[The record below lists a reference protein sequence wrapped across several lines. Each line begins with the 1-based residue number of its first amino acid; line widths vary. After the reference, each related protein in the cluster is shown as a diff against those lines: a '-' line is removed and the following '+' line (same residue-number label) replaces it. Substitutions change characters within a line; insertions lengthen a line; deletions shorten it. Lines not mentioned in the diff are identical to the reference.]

1 MTIQAKQSIKS
12 RFIQYVL
19 PSVAAMWVY
28 TIYTMADG
36 IFVARG
42 VGEQALAA
50 VNLCMPM
57 INGAFSMGILF
68 AVGAST
74 KASIHKGRGDTQESN
89 RVFTLGAM
97 TVASIGLLATLFVLL
112 LLPQLARLLGADA
125 HTLPYVKGYLGII
138 GLFLPFYMTSYYL
151 EVLVKADGFPK
162 LAIKTSIAGA
172 MTNIVLDAI
181 FVLVFHWGIEGAAVA
196 TGLSQAMTFSIYL
209 RHFLARRPSRKAAAS
224 AAKSSGEADGNA
236 AVPAAVNT
244 GFTFVH
250 VRWQPQAVFRFAKLG
265 LADCVT
271 ELSIGLCIFVFNRT
285 LLAVSGSDGVV
296 IYTVISYF
304 AQLVL
309 MTMMGINQGSQPLIS
324 YYYGRGKSD
333 FCSYIFRLAL
343 CCAGVCAIV
352 AFVIGFLCPAPI
364 VNIYID
370 HETSPDLFA
379 RGIRAFRLYAPA
391 FLPLGIVIPM
401 MGYFTSLE
409 LPKQAMSISLG
420 RGMLFAICALLLL
433 AFLFGE
439 SGIWVSAVVSETCTL
454 TLALLLYRRSI
465 QNICGNA
472 RS

>member
-1 MTIQAKQSIKS
+1 MTLQAKQSIKS
-12 RFIQYVL
+12 RFLQYVL

-74 KASIHKGRGDTQESN
+74 RASIFKGRGDTQESN

-97 TVASIGLLATLFVLL
+97 TVASIGLLATLTVLL

-125 HTLPYVKGYLGII
+125 DTLPYVKGYLGII

-172 MTNIVLDAI
+172 LTNIVLDAI

-209 RHFLARRPSRKAAAS
+209 RHFLARTPLRKAAVS
-224 AAKSSGEADGNA
+224 AANGAAANA
-236 AVPAAVNT
+236 PLPTPAAANP
-244 GFTFVH
+244 GFTFVR
-250 VRWQPQAVFRFAKLG
+250 VRWQPQAVVRFAKLG

-285 LLAVSGSDGVV
+285 LLAVSGSEGVV

-304 AQLVL
+304 GQLVL

-352 AFVIGFLCPAPI
+352 AFVIGFFCPAPI

-370 HETSPDLFA
+370 HGTNPELYA

-439 SGIWVSAVVSETCTL
+439 PGIWISAVVSETCTL
-454 TLALLLYRRSI
+454 ILALLLYRHDRKSGRFA
-465 QNICGNA
+465 QE
-472 RS
+472 

>member
-1 MTIQAKQSIKS
+1 MTLQAKQSIKS

-74 KASIHKGRGDTQESN
+74 RASICKGRGDTQESN
-89 RVFTLGAM
+89 RVFTIGAV
-97 TVASIGLLATLFVLL
+97 TVAAIGLLTALTATL

-125 HTLPYVKGYLGII
+125 ETLPYVKGYLGII
-138 GLFLPFYMTSYYL
+138 VLFLPFYMTSYYL
-151 EVLVKADGFPK
+151 EVLAKADGFPK

-172 MTNIVLDAI
+172 LTNIVLDAI
-181 FVLVFHWGIEGAAVA
+181 FVLLFHWGIEGAAVA

-209 RHFLARRPSRKAAAS
+209 RHFLARTPLRKAAVS
-224 AAKSSGEADGNA
+224 AANGTAAD
-236 AVPAAVNT
+236 VPLSTPAAANP
-244 GFTFVH
+244 GFTFVR
-250 VRWQPQAVFRFAKLG
+250 VRWKPQAVVRFAKLG

-285 LLAVSGSDGVV
+285 LLAVSGSEGVV

-304 AQLVL
+304 GQLVL

-352 AFVIGFLCPAPI
+352 AFVIGFFCPAPI

-370 HETSPDLFA
+370 HGTNPELYA

-439 SGIWVSAVVSETCTL
+439 PGIWISAVVSETCTL
-454 TLALLLYRRSI
+454 ILALLLYRHDRKSSRFA
-465 QNICGNA
+465 QE
-472 RS
+472 

>member
-1 MTIQAKQSIKS
+1 MTLQAKQSIKS

-74 KASIHKGRGDTQESN
+74 RASICKGRGDTQESN
-89 RVFTLGAM
+89 RVFTIGAV
-97 TVASIGLLATLFVLL
+97 TVAAIGLLTALTATL

-125 HTLPYVKGYLGII
+125 ETLPYVKGYLGII
-138 GLFLPFYMTSYYL
+138 VLFLPFYMTSYYL

-172 MTNIVLDAI
+172 LTNIVLDAI
-181 FVLVFHWGIEGAAVA
+181 FVLVFHGGIEGAAVA

-209 RHFLARRPSRKAAAS
+209 RHFLARTPLRKAAVS
-224 AAKSSGEADGNA
+224 AANGTAADA
-236 AVPAAVNT
+236 TLSTPAAANP
-244 GFTFVH
+244 GFTFVR
-250 VRWQPQAVFRFAKLG
+250 VRWQPQAVVRFAKLG

-285 LLAVSGSDGVV
+285 LLAVSGSEGVV

-304 AQLVL
+304 GQLVL

-324 YYYGRGKSD
+324 YYYGKGQSE

-352 AFVIGFLCPAPI
+352 AFVIGFFCPAPI

-370 HETSPDLFA
+370 HGTNPELYA

-439 SGIWVSAVVSETCTL
+439 PGIWISAVVSETCTL
-454 TLALLLYRRSI
+454 ILALLLYRHDRKSGRFA
-465 QNICGNA
+465 QE
-472 RS
+472 

>member
-1 MTIQAKQSIKS
+1 MTLQAKQSIKS

-74 KASIHKGRGDTQESN
+74 RASICKGRGDTQESN
-89 RVFTLGAM
+89 RVFTIGAV
-97 TVASIGLLATLFVLL
+97 TVAAIGLLTALTATL

-125 HTLPYVKGYLGII
+125 ETLPYVKGYLGII
-138 GLFLPFYMTSYYL
+138 VLFLPFYMTSYYL
-151 EVLVKADGFPK
+151 EVLAKADGFPK

-172 MTNIVLDAI
+172 LTNIVLDAI

-209 RHFLARRPSRKAAAS
+209 RHFLARTPLRKAAVSTANGT
-224 AAKSSGEADGNA
+224 AANA
-236 AVPAAVNT
+236 TLSTPAAANP
-244 GFTFVH
+244 GFTFVR
-250 VRWQPQAVFRFAKLG
+250 VRWQPQAVLRFAKLG

-285 LLAVSGSDGVV
+285 LLAVSGSEGVV

-304 AQLVL
+304 GQLVL

-324 YYYGRGKSD
+324 YYYGKGKSD

-343 CCAGVCAIV
+343 CCAGICAIV
-352 AFVIGFLCPAPI
+352 AFVIGFFCPAPI

-370 HETSPDLFA
+370 HGTNPELYA

-439 SGIWVSAVVSETCTL
+439 PGIWISAVVSETCTL
-454 TLALLLYRRSI
+454 ILALLLYRHDRKSGRFA
-465 QNICGNA
+465 QE
-472 RS
+472 

>member
-1 MTIQAKQSIKS
+1 MTLQAKQSIKS

-74 KASIHKGRGDTQESN
+74 RASICKGRGDTQESN
-89 RVFTLGAM
+89 RVFTIGAV
-97 TVASIGLLATLFVLL
+97 TVAAIGLLTALTATL

-125 HTLPYVKGYLGII
+125 ETLPYVKGYLGII
-138 GLFLPFYMTSYYL
+138 VLFLPFYMTSYYL

-172 MTNIVLDAI
+172 LTNIVLDAI

-209 RHFLARRPSRKAAAS
+209 RHFLARTPLRKAAVS
-224 AAKSSGEADGNA
+224 AANGTAANA
-236 AVPAAVNT
+236 TLSTPAAANP
-244 GFTFVH
+244 GFTFVR
-250 VRWQPQAVFRFAKLG
+250 VRWQPQAVVRFAKLG

-285 LLAVSGSDGVV
+285 LLAVSGSEGVV

-304 AQLVL
+304 GQLVL

-343 CCAGVCAIV
+343 CCAGLCAIV
-352 AFVIGFLCPAPI
+352 AFVIGFFCPAPI

-370 HETSPDLFA
+370 HGTNPELYA

-439 SGIWVSAVVSETCTL
+439 PGIWISAVVSETCTL
-454 TLALLLYRRSI
+454 ILALLLYRHDRKSGRFA
-465 QNICGNA
+465 QE
-472 RS
+472 

>member
-1 MTIQAKQSIKS
+1 MILQEKQSIKS
-12 RFIQYVL
+12 RFLQYVL

-74 KASIHKGRGDTQESN
+74 RASICKGRGDTQESN
-89 RVFTLGAM
+89 RVFTIGAV
-97 TVASIGLLATLFVLL
+97 TVAAIGLLTALTATL

-125 HTLPYVKGYLGII
+125 ETLPYVKGYLGII
-138 GLFLPFYMTSYYL
+138 VLFLPFYMTSYYL

-172 MTNIVLDAI
+172 LTNIVLDAI

-209 RHFLARRPSRKAAAS
+209 RHFLARTPLRKAAVS
-224 AAKSSGEADGNA
+224 AANGIA
-236 AVPAAVNT
+236 
-244 GFTFVH
+244 
-250 VRWQPQAVFRFAKLG
+250 
-265 LADCVT
+265 T

-285 LLAVSGSDGVV
+285 LLAVSGNEGVV

-304 AQLVL
+304 GQLVL

-324 YYYGRGKSD
+324 YYYGKGQSE

-352 AFVIGFLCPAPI
+352 AFVIGFFCPAPI

-370 HETSPDLFA
+370 HGTNPELYA

-439 SGIWVSAVVSETCTL
+439 PGIWISAVVSETCTL
-454 TLALLLYRRSI
+454 ILALLLYRHDRKSGRFA
-465 QNICGNA
+465 QE
-472 RS
+472 

>member
-1 MTIQAKQSIKS
+1 MTLQTKQSIKS
-12 RFIQYVL
+12 RFLQYVL

-74 KASIHKGRGDTQESN
+74 RASIFKGRGDTQESN

-97 TVASIGLLATLFVLL
+97 TVASIGLLATLTVLL

-125 HTLPYVKGYLGII
+125 DTLPYVKGYLGII

-172 MTNIVLDAI
+172 LTNIVLDAI

-209 RHFLARRPSRKAAAS
+209 RHFLARTPLRKAAVS
-224 AAKSSGEADGNA
+224 AANGAAANA
-236 AVPAAVNT
+236 PLPTPAAANP
-244 GFTFVH
+244 GFTFVR
-250 VRWQPQAVFRFAKLG
+250 VRWQPQAVVRFAKLG

-285 LLAVSGSDGVV
+285 LLAVSGSEGVV

-304 AQLVL
+304 GQLVL

-333 FCSYIFRLAL
+333 FCSYIFRLA
-343 CCAGVCAIV
+343 
-352 AFVIGFLCPAPI
+352 
-364 VNIYID
+364 D
-370 HETSPDLFA
+370 RKS
-379 RGIRAFRLYAPA
+379 
-391 FLPLGIVIPM
+391 
-401 MGYFTSLE
+401 
-409 LPKQAMSISLG
+409 
-420 RGMLFAICALLLL
+420 
-433 AFLFGE
+433 
-439 SGIWVSAVVSETCTL
+439 VV
-454 TLALLLYRRSI
+454 
-465 QNICGNA
+465 
-472 RS
+472 

>member
-1 MTIQAKQSIKS
+1 MTLQAKQSIKS
-12 RFIQYVL
+12 RFLQYVL

-74 KASIHKGRGDTQESN
+74 RASICKGRGDTQESN
-89 RVFTLGAM
+89 RVFTIGAV
-97 TVASIGLLATLFVLL
+97 TVAAIGLLTALTATL

-125 HTLPYVKGYLGII
+125 ETLPYVKGYLGII
-138 GLFLPFYMTSYYL
+138 VLFLPFYMTSYYL

-172 MTNIVLDAI
+172 LTNIVLDAI

-209 RHFLARRPSRKAAAS
+209 RHFLARTPLRKAAVS
-224 AAKSSGEADGNA
+224 AANGTAANA
-236 AVPAAVNT
+236 TLSTPAAANP
-244 GFTFVH
+244 GFTFVR
-250 VRWQPQAVFRFAKLG
+250 VRWQPQAVLRFAKLG

-285 LLAVSGSDGVV
+285 LLAVSGSEGVV

-304 AQLVL
+304 GQLVL

-324 YYYGRGKSD
+324 YYYGKGKSD
-333 FCSYIFRLAL
+333 FCSYIFRLTL

-352 AFVIGFLCPAPI
+352 AFVIGFFCPAPI

-370 HETSPDLFA
+370 HGTNPELYA

-439 SGIWVSAVVSETCTL
+439 PGIWISAVISETCTL
-454 TLALLLYRRSI
+454 ILALLLYRHDRKSGRFA
-465 QNICGNA
+465 QE
-472 RS
+472 

>member
-1 MTIQAKQSIKS
+1 MIRSDFYDITSKTKYQKQVPPIRPAFCGSDVGL
-12 RFIQYVL
+12 YHL
-19 PSVAAMWVY
+19 H
-28 TIYTMADG
+28 D
-36 IFVARG
+36 ARG

-74 KASIHKGRGDTQESN
+74 RASICKGRGDTQESN
-89 RVFTLGAM
+89 RVFTIGAV
-97 TVASIGLLATLFVLL
+97 TVAAIGLLTALTATL

-125 HTLPYVKGYLGII
+125 ETLPYVKGYLGII
-138 GLFLPFYMTSYYL
+138 VLFLPFYMTSYYL

-172 MTNIVLDAI
+172 LTNIVLDAI

-209 RHFLARRPSRKAAAS
+209 RHFLARTPLRKAAVS
-224 AAKSSGEADGNA
+224 AANGTAANA
-236 AVPAAVNT
+236 TLSTPAAANP
-244 GFTFVH
+244 GFTFVR
-250 VRWQPQAVFRFAKLG
+250 VRWQPQAVVRFAKLG

-285 LLAVSGSDGVV
+285 LLAVSGSEGVV

-304 AQLVL
+304 GQLVL

-324 YYYGRGKSD
+324 YYYGKGKSD

-352 AFVIGFLCPAPI
+352 AFVIGFFCPAPI

-370 HETSPDLFA
+370 HGTNPELYA

-391 FLPLGIVIPM
+391 FLPQGIVIPM

-439 SGIWVSAVVSETCTL
+439 PGIWISAVVSETCTL
-454 TLALLLYRRSI
+454 ILALLLYRHDRKSGRFA
-465 QNICGNA
+465 QE
-472 RS
+472 

>member
-1 MTIQAKQSIKS
+1 MTLQAKQSIKS
-12 RFIQYVL
+12 RFLQYVL

-74 KASIHKGRGDTQESN
+74 RASICKGRGDTQESN
-89 RVFTLGAM
+89 RVFTIGAV
-97 TVASIGLLATLFVLL
+97 TVAAIGLLTALTATL

-125 HTLPYVKGYLGII
+125 ETLPYVKGYLGII
-138 GLFLPFYMTSYYL
+138 VLFLPFYMTSYYL

-172 MTNIVLDAI
+172 LTNIVLDAI

-209 RHFLARRPSRKAAAS
+209 RHFLARTPLCKAAVS
-224 AAKSSGEADGNA
+224 AANGTAANA
-236 AVPAAVNT
+236 TLSTPAAANP
-244 GFTFVH
+244 GFTFIR
-250 VRWQPQAVFRFAKLG
+250 VRWQPQAVLRFAKLG

-285 LLAVSGSDGVV
+285 LLAISGSEGVV

-304 AQLVL
+304 GQLVL

-324 YYYGRGKSD
+324 YYYGKGKSE

-352 AFVIGFLCPAPI
+352 AFVIGFFCPAPI

-370 HETSPDLFA
+370 HGTNPELYA

-439 SGIWVSAVVSETCTL
+439 PGIWISAVVSETCTL
-454 TLALLLYRRSI
+454 ILALLLYRHDRKSGRFA
-465 QNICGNA
+465 QE
-472 RS
+472 

>member
-1 MTIQAKQSIKS
+1 MTLQAKQSIKS

-19 PSVAAMWVY
+19 PSVAAMLVY

-74 KASIHKGRGDTQESN
+74 RASICKGRGDTQESN
-89 RVFTLGAM
+89 RVFTIGAV
-97 TVASIGLLATLFVLL
+97 TVAAIGLLTALTATL

-125 HTLPYVKGYLGII
+125 ETLPYVKGYLGII
-138 GLFLPFYMTSYYL
+138 VLFLPFYMTSYYL
-151 EVLVKADGFPK
+151 EVLAKADGFPK

-172 MTNIVLDAI
+172 LTNIVLDAI

-209 RHFLARRPSRKAAAS
+209 RHFLARTPLRKAAVS
-224 AAKSSGEADGNA
+224 AANGAAANA
-236 AVPAAVNT
+236 PLPTPAAANP
-244 GFTFVH
+244 GFTFVR
-250 VRWQPQAVFRFAKLG
+250 VRWQPQAVVRFAKLG

-285 LLAVSGSDGVV
+285 LLAVSGSEGVV

-304 AQLVL
+304 GQLVL

-352 AFVIGFLCPAPI
+352 AFVIGFFCPAPI

-370 HETSPDLFA
+370 HGTNPELYA

-439 SGIWVSAVVSETCTL
+439 PGIWISAVVSETCTL
-454 TLALLLYRRSI
+454 ILALLLYRHDRKSGRFA
-465 QNICGNA
+465 QE
-472 RS
+472 

>member
-1 MTIQAKQSIKS
+1 MTLQAKQSIKS

-36 IFVARG
+36 LFVARG

-74 KASIHKGRGDTQESN
+74 RASICKGRGDTQESN
-89 RVFTLGAM
+89 RVFTIGAV
-97 TVASIGLLATLFVLL
+97 TVAAIGLLTALTATL

-125 HTLPYVKGYLGII
+125 ETLPYVKGYLGII
-138 GLFLPFYMTSYYL
+138 VLFLPFYMTSYYL
-151 EVLVKADGFPK
+151 EVLAKADGFPK

-172 MTNIVLDAI
+172 LTNIVLDAI
-181 FVLVFHWGIEGAAVA
+181 FVLLFHWGIESAAVA

-209 RHFLARRPSRKAAAS
+209 RHFLARTPLRKAAVS
-224 AAKSSGEADGNA
+224 AANGTAADA
-236 AVPAAVNT
+236 PLSAPAAANP
-244 GFTFVH
+244 GFTFVR
-250 VRWQPQAVFRFAKLG
+250 VRWQPQAVVRFAKLG

-285 LLAVSGSDGVV
+285 LLAVSGSEGVV

-304 AQLVL
+304 GQLVL

-324 YYYGRGKSD
+324 YYYGKGKSE

-352 AFVIGFLCPAPI
+352 AFVIGFFCPAPI

-370 HETSPDLFA
+370 HGTNPELYA

-391 FLPLGIVIPM
+391 FLPQGIVIPM

-439 SGIWVSAVVSETCTL
+439 PGIWISAVVSETCTL
-454 TLALLLYRRSI
+454 ILALLLYRHDRKSDRFA
-465 QNICGNA
+465 QE
-472 RS
+472 

>member
-1 MTIQAKQSIKS
+1 MTLQAKQSIKS
-12 RFIQYVL
+12 RFLQYVL

-74 KASIHKGRGDTQESN
+74 RASICKGRGDTQESN
-89 RVFTLGAM
+89 RVFTIGAV
-97 TVASIGLLATLFVLL
+97 TVAAIGLLTALTATL

-125 HTLPYVKGYLGII
+125 ETLPYVKGYLGII
-138 GLFLPFYMTSYYL
+138 VLFLPFYMTSYYL
-151 EVLVKADGFPK
+151 EVLAKADGFPK

-172 MTNIVLDAI
+172 LTNIVLDAI

-209 RHFLARRPSRKAAAS
+209 RHFLARTPLRKAAVS
-224 AAKSSGEADGNA
+224 AANGTAADA
-236 AVPAAVNT
+236 TLSTPAAANP
-244 GFTFVH
+244 GFTFVR
-250 VRWQPQAVFRFAKLG
+250 VRWQPQAVVRFAKLG

-285 LLAVSGSDGVV
+285 LLAVSGSEGVV

-304 AQLVL
+304 GQLVL

-352 AFVIGFLCPAPI
+352 AFVIGFFCPAPI

-370 HETSPDLFA
+370 HGTNPELYA

-420 RGMLFAICALLLL
+420 RGMLFAICALLLM

-439 SGIWVSAVVSETCTL
+439 PGIWISAVVSETCTL
-454 TLALLLYRRSI
+454 ILALLLYRHDRKSGRFA
-465 QNICGNA
+465 QE
-472 RS
+472 

>member
-1 MTIQAKQSIKS
+1 MTLQAKQSIKS
-12 RFIQYVL
+12 RFLQYVL

-74 KASIHKGRGDTQESN
+74 RASICKGRGDTQESN
-89 RVFTLGAM
+89 RVFTIGAV
-97 TVASIGLLATLFVLL
+97 TVAAIGLLTALTATL

-125 HTLPYVKGYLGII
+125 ETLPYVKGYLSII
-138 GLFLPFYMTSYYL
+138 VLFLPFYMTSYYL

-172 MTNIVLDAI
+172 LTNIVLDAI

-209 RHFLARRPSRKAAAS
+209 RHFLARTPLRKAAVS
-224 AAKSSGEADGNA
+224 AANGTAADA
-236 AVPAAVNT
+236 PLSTPAAANP
-244 GFTFVH
+244 GFTFVR
-250 VRWQPQAVFRFAKLG
+250 VRWQPQAVLRFAKLG

-285 LLAVSGSDGVV
+285 LLAVSGSEGVV

-304 AQLVL
+304 GQLVL

-352 AFVIGFLCPAPI
+352 AFVIGFFCPAPI

-370 HETSPDLFA
+370 HGTNPELYA

-391 FLPLGIVIPM
+391 FLPQGIVIPM

-439 SGIWVSAVVSETCTL
+439 PGIWISAVVSETCTL
-454 TLALLLYRRSI
+454 ILALLLYRHDRKSGRFA
-465 QNICGNA
+465 QE
-472 RS
+472 

>member
-1 MTIQAKQSIKS
+1 MTLQAKQSIKS

-74 KASIHKGRGDTQESN
+74 RASICKGRGDTQESN
-89 RVFTLGAM
+89 RVFTIGAV
-97 TVASIGLLATLFVLL
+97 TVAAIGLLTALTATL

-125 HTLPYVKGYLGII
+125 ETLPYVKGYLGII
-138 GLFLPFYMTSYYL
+138 VLFLPFYMTSYYL
-151 EVLVKADGFPK
+151 EVLAKADGFPK

-172 MTNIVLDAI
+172 LTNIVLDAI

-209 RHFLARRPSRKAAAS
+209 RHFLARTPLRKAAVS
-224 AAKSSGEADGNA
+224 AANGTAANA
-236 AVPAAVNT
+236 TLSTPAAANP
-244 GFTFVH
+244 GFTFVR
-250 VRWQPQAVFRFAKLG
+250 VRWQPQAVVRFAKLG

-285 LLAVSGSDGVV
+285 LLAVSGSEGVV

-304 AQLVL
+304 GQLVL

-343 CCAGVCAIV
+343 CCAGLCAIV
-352 AFVIGFLCPAPI
+352 AFVIGFFCPAPI

-370 HETSPDLFA
+370 HGTNPELYA

-439 SGIWVSAVVSETCTL
+439 PGIWISAVVSETCTL
-454 TLALLLYRRSI
+454 ILALLLYRHDRKSGRFA
-465 QNICGNA
+465 QE
-472 RS
+472 

>member
-1 MTIQAKQSIKS
+1 MTLQAKQSIKS
-12 RFIQYVL
+12 RFLQYVL

-74 KASIHKGRGDTQESN
+74 RASIFKGRGDTQESN

-97 TVASIGLLATLFVLL
+97 TVASIGLLATLTVLL

-125 HTLPYVKGYLGII
+125 DTLPYVKGYLGII

-172 MTNIVLDAI
+172 LTNIVLDAI

-209 RHFLARRPSRKAAAS
+209 RHFLARTPLRKAAVS
-224 AAKSSGEADGNA
+224 AANGTAANA
-236 AVPAAVNT
+236 TLSTPAAANP
-244 GFTFVH
+244 GFTFVR
-250 VRWQPQAVFRFAKLG
+250 VRWQPQAVVRFAKLG

-285 LLAVSGSDGVV
+285 LLAVSGNEGVV

-304 AQLVL
+304 GQLVL

-352 AFVIGFLCPAPI
+352 AFVIGFFCPAPI

-370 HETSPDLFA
+370 HGANPELYA

-391 FLPLGIVIPM
+391 FLPQGIVIPM

-439 SGIWVSAVVSETCTL
+439 PGIWISAVVSETCTL
-454 TLALLLYRRSI
+454 ILALLLYRHDRKSGRFA
-465 QNICGNA
+465 QE
-472 RS
+472 

>member
-1 MTIQAKQSIKS
+1 MTLQAKQSIKS

-74 KASIHKGRGDTQESN
+74 RASIFKGRGDTQESN

-97 TVASIGLLATLFVLL
+97 TVASIGLLATLTVLL

-125 HTLPYVKGYLGII
+125 DTLPYVKGYLGII

-172 MTNIVLDAI
+172 LTNIVLDAI

-209 RHFLARRPSRKAAAS
+209 RHFLARTPLRKAAVS
-224 AAKSSGEADGNA
+224 AANGTAANA
-236 AVPAAVNT
+236 TLSTPAAANP
-244 GFTFVH
+244 GFTFVR
-250 VRWQPQAVFRFAKLG
+250 VRWQPQAVVRFAKLG

-285 LLAVSGSDGVV
+285 LLAVSGSEGVV

-304 AQLVL
+304 GQLVL

-343 CCAGVCAIV
+343 CCAGLCAIV
-352 AFVIGFLCPAPI
+352 AFVIGFFCPAPI

-370 HETSPDLFA
+370 HGTNPELYA

-439 SGIWVSAVVSETCTL
+439 PGIWISAVVSETCTL
-454 TLALLLYRRSI
+454 ILALLLYRHDRKSGRFA
-465 QNICGNA
+465 QE
-472 RS
+472 

>member
-1 MTIQAKQSIKS
+1 MTLQAKQSIKS

-74 KASIHKGRGDTQESN
+74 RASICKGRGDTQESN
-89 RVFTLGAM
+89 RVFTIGAV
-97 TVASIGLLATLFVLL
+97 TVAAIGLLTALTATL

-125 HTLPYVKGYLGII
+125 ETLPYVKGYLGII
-138 GLFLPFYMTSYYL
+138 VLFLPFYMTSYYL

-172 MTNIVLDAI
+172 LTNIVLDAI

-209 RHFLARRPSRKAAAS
+209 RHFLARTPLRKAAVS
-224 AAKSSGEADGNA
+224 AANGTAANA
-236 AVPAAVNT
+236 TLSTPAAANP
-244 GFTFVH
+244 GFTFVR
-250 VRWQPQAVFRFAKLG
+250 VRWQPQAVVRFAKLG

-285 LLAVSGSDGVV
+285 LLAVSGSEGVV

-304 AQLVL
+304 GQLVL

-343 CCAGVCAIV
+343 CCAGLCAIV
-352 AFVIGFLCPAPI
+352 AFVIGFFCPAPI

-370 HETSPDLFA
+370 HGTNPALYA

-439 SGIWVSAVVSETCTL
+439 PGIWISAVVSETCTL
-454 TLALLLYRRSI
+454 ILALLLYRHDRKSGRFA
-465 QNICGNA
+465 QE
-472 RS
+472 

>member
-1 MTIQAKQSIKS
+1 MTLQAKQSIKS
-12 RFIQYVL
+12 RFLQYVL

-74 KASIHKGRGDTQESN
+74 RASICKGRGDTQESN
-89 RVFTLGAM
+89 RVFTIGAV
-97 TVASIGLLATLFVLL
+97 TVAAIGLLTALTATL
-112 LLPQLARLLGADA
+112 LLPQLARLLGADVE
-125 HTLPYVKGYLGII
+125 TLPYVKGYLGII
-138 GLFLPFYMTSYYL
+138 VLFLPFYMTSYYL
-151 EVLVKADGFPK
+151 EVLVKADGFPQ

-172 MTNIVLDAI
+172 LTNIVLDAI

-209 RHFLARRPSRKAAAS
+209 RHFLARTPLRKAAVS
-224 AAKSSGEADGNA
+224 AANGTAANA
-236 AVPAAVNT
+236 PLSTPAAANP
-244 GFTFVH
+244 GFTFVR
-250 VRWQPQAVFRFAKLG
+250 VRWQPQAVLRFAKLG

-285 LLAVSGSDGVV
+285 LLAVSGSEGVV

-304 AQLVL
+304 GQLVL

-324 YYYGRGKSD
+324 YYYGKGKSD

-352 AFVIGFLCPAPI
+352 AFVIGFFCPAPI

-370 HETSPDLFA
+370 HGTNPELYA

-439 SGIWVSAVVSETCTL
+439 PGIWISAVVSETCTL
-454 TLALLLYRRSI
+454 ILALLLYRHDRKSGRFA
-465 QNICGNA
+465 QE
-472 RS
+472 

>member
-1 MTIQAKQSIKS
+1 MTLQAKQSIKS

-74 KASIHKGRGDTQESN
+74 RASICKGRGDTQESN
-89 RVFTLGAM
+89 RVFTIGAV
-97 TVASIGLLATLFVLL
+97 TVAAIGLLTALTATL

-125 HTLPYVKGYLGII
+125 ETLPYVKGYLGII
-138 GLFLPFYMTSYYL
+138 VLFLPFYMTSYYL
-151 EVLVKADGFPK
+151 EVLAKADGFPK

-172 MTNIVLDAI
+172 LTNIVLDAI

-209 RHFLARRPSRKAAAS
+209 RHFLARTPLRKAAVS
-224 AAKSSGEADGNA
+224 AANGTAADA
-236 AVPAAVNT
+236 TLSTPAAANP
-244 GFTFVH
+244 GFTFVR
-250 VRWQPQAVFRFAKLG
+250 VRWQPQAVLRFAKLG

-285 LLAVSGSDGVV
+285 LLAVSGSEGVV

-304 AQLVL
+304 GQLVL

-343 CCAGVCAIV
+343 CCAGICAIV
-352 AFVIGFLCPAPI
+352 AFVIGFFCPAPI

-370 HETSPDLFA
+370 HGTNPELYA

-439 SGIWVSAVVSETCTL
+439 PGIWISAVVSETCTL
-454 TLALLLYRRSI
+454 ILALLLYRHDRKSGRFA
-465 QNICGNA
+465 QE
-472 RS
+472 

>member
-1 MTIQAKQSIKS
+1 MTLQAKQSIKS
-12 RFIQYVL
+12 RFLQYVL

-74 KASIHKGRGDTQESN
+74 RASICKGRGDTQESN
-89 RVFTLGAM
+89 RVFTIGAV
-97 TVASIGLLATLFVLL
+97 TVAAIGLLTALTATL

-125 HTLPYVKGYLGII
+125 ETLPYVKGYLGII
-138 GLFLPFYMTSYYL
+138 VLFLPFYMTSYYL
-151 EVLVKADGFPK
+151 EVLAKADGFPK

-172 MTNIVLDAI
+172 LTNIALDAI

-209 RHFLARRPSRKAAAS
+209 RHFLARTPLRKATVS
-224 AAKSSGEADGNA
+224 AANGTAADA
-236 AVPAAVNT
+236 PLSTPAAANP
-244 GFTFVH
+244 GFTFVR
-250 VRWQPQAVFRFAKLG
+250 VRWQPQAVVRFAKLG

-285 LLAVSGSDGVV
+285 LLAVSGSEGVV

-304 AQLVL
+304 GQLVL

-352 AFVIGFLCPAPI
+352 AFVIGFFCPAPI

-370 HETSPDLFA
+370 HGTNPELYA

-391 FLPLGIVIPM
+391 FLPQGIVIPM

-439 SGIWVSAVVSETCTL
+439 PGIWISAVVSETCTL
-454 TLALLLYRRSI
+454 ILALLLYRHDRKSGRFA
-465 QNICGNA
+465 QE
-472 RS
+472 

>member
-1 MTIQAKQSIKS
+1 MTLQAKQSIKS
-12 RFIQYVL
+12 RFLQYVL

-74 KASIHKGRGDTQESN
+74 RASICKGRGDTQESN
-89 RVFTLGAM
+89 RVFTIGAV
-97 TVASIGLLATLFVLL
+97 TVAAIGLLTALTATL

-125 HTLPYVKGYLGII
+125 ETLPYVKGYLGII
-138 GLFLPFYMTSYYL
+138 VLFLPFYMTSYYL

-172 MTNIVLDAI
+172 LTNIVLDAI

-209 RHFLARRPSRKAAAS
+209 RHFLARTPLRKAAVS
-224 AAKSSGEADGNA
+224 AANGTAANA
-236 AVPAAVNT
+236 PLSTPAAANP
-244 GFTFVH
+244 GFTFVR
-250 VRWQPQAVFRFAKLG
+250 VRWQPQAVLRFAKLG

-285 LLAVSGSDGVV
+285 LLAVSGNEGVV

-304 AQLVL
+304 GQLVL

-324 YYYGRGKSD
+324 YYYGKGQSE

-352 AFVIGFLCPAPI
+352 AFVIGFFCPAPI

-370 HETSPDLFA
+370 HGTNPELYA

-439 SGIWVSAVVSETCTL
+439 PGIWISAVVSETCTL
-454 TLALLLYRRSI
+454 ILALLLYRHDRKSGRFA
-465 QNICGNA
+465 QE
-472 RS
+472 

>member
-1 MTIQAKQSIKS
+1 MTLQAKQSIKS
-12 RFIQYVL
+12 RFLQYVL

-74 KASIHKGRGDTQESN
+74 RASIFKGRGDTQESN

-97 TVASIGLLATLFVLL
+97 TVASIGLLATLTVLL

-125 HTLPYVKGYLGII
+125 DTLPYVKGYLGII

-172 MTNIVLDAI
+172 LTNIALDAI

-209 RHFLARRPSRKAAAS
+209 RHFLARTPLRKAAVS
-224 AAKSSGEADGNA
+224 AANGTAANA
-236 AVPAAVNT
+236 TLSTPAAANP
-244 GFTFVH
+244 GFTFVR
-250 VRWQPQAVFRFAKLG
+250 VRWQPQAVLRFAKLG

-285 LLAVSGSDGVV
+285 LLAVSGSEGVV

-304 AQLVL
+304 GQLVL

-324 YYYGRGKSD
+324 YYYGRGKSE

-343 CCAGVCAIV
+343 CCAGLCAIV
-352 AFVIGFLCPAPI
+352 AFFIGFFCPAPI

-370 HETSPDLFA
+370 HGTNPELYA

-439 SGIWVSAVVSETCTL
+439 PGIWISAVVSETCTL
-454 TLALLLYRRSI
+454 ILALLLYRHDRKSGRFA
-465 QNICGNA
+465 QE
-472 RS
+472 

>member
-1 MTIQAKQSIKS
+1 MTLQAKQSIKS
-12 RFIQYVL
+12 RFLQYVL

-74 KASIHKGRGDTQESN
+74 RASICKGRGDTQESN
-89 RVFTLGAM
+89 RVFTIGAV
-97 TVASIGLLATLFVLL
+97 TVAAIGLLTALTATL

-125 HTLPYVKGYLGII
+125 ETLPYVKGYLGII
-138 GLFLPFYMTSYYL
+138 VLFLPFYMTSYYL

-172 MTNIVLDAI
+172 LTNIVLDAI

-209 RHFLARRPSRKAAAS
+209 RHFLARTPLRKAAVS
-224 AAKSSGEADGNA
+224 AANGTAANA
-236 AVPAAVNT
+236 TLSTPAAANP
-244 GFTFVH
+244 GFTFVR
-250 VRWQPQAVFRFAKLG
+250 VRWQPQAVLRFAKLG

-285 LLAVSGSDGVV
+285 LLAVSGSEGVV

-304 AQLVL
+304 GQLVL

-352 AFVIGFLCPAPI
+352 AFVIGFFCPAPI

-370 HETSPDLFA
+370 HGTNPELYA
-379 RGIRAFRLYAPA
+379 RGIRAFRLYASA
-391 FLPLGIVIPM
+391 FLPQGIVIPM

-439 SGIWVSAVVSETCTL
+439 PGIWISAVVSETCTL
-454 TLALLLYRRSI
+454 ILALLLYRHDRKSGRFA
-465 QNICGNA
+465 QE
-472 RS
+472 

>member
-1 MTIQAKQSIKS
+1 MTLQAKQSIKS
-12 RFIQYVL
+12 RFLQYVL

-74 KASIHKGRGDTQESN
+74 RASIFKGRGDTQESN

-97 TVASIGLLATLFVLL
+97 TVASIGLLATLTVLL

-125 HTLPYVKGYLGII
+125 DTLPYVKGYLGII

-172 MTNIVLDAI
+172 LTNIVLDAI

-196 TGLSQAMTFSIYL
+196 TGLSQAMTFTIYL
-209 RHFLARRPSRKAAAS
+209 RHFLARRPSRKARAS
-224 AAKSSGEADGNA
+224 AANGIAAD
-236 AVPAAVNT
+236 VERSTPAAANP
-244 GFTFVH
+244 GFTFVR
-250 VRWQPQAVFRFAKLG
+250 VRWQPQAVVRFAKLG

-285 LLAVSGSDGVV
+285 LLAVSGSEGVV

-304 AQLVL
+304 GQLVL

-324 YYYGRGKSD
+324 YYYGKGKSD

-352 AFVIGFLCPAPI
+352 AFVIGFFCPAPI

-370 HETSPDLFA
+370 HGTNPELYA

-391 FLPLGIVIPM
+391 FLPQGIVIPM

-439 SGIWVSAVVSETCTL
+439 PGIWISAVVSETCTL
-454 TLALLLYRRSI
+454 ILALLLYRHDRKSGRFA
-465 QNICGNA
+465 QE
-472 RS
+472 

>member
-1 MTIQAKQSIKS
+1 MTLQAKQSIKS

-74 KASIHKGRGDTQESN
+74 RASICKGRGDTQESN
-89 RVFTLGAM
+89 RVFTIGAV
-97 TVASIGLLATLFVLL
+97 TVAAIGLLTALTATL

-125 HTLPYVKGYLGII
+125 ETLPYVKGYLGII
-138 GLFLPFYMTSYYL
+138 VLFLPFYMTSYYL
-151 EVLVKADGFPK
+151 EVLAKADGFPK

-172 MTNIVLDAI
+172 LTNIVLDAI

-209 RHFLARRPSRKAAAS
+209 RHFLARTPLRKAAVS
-224 AAKSSGEADGNA
+224 AANGTAAD
-236 AVPAAVNT
+236 VPLSTPAAANP
-244 GFTFVH
+244 GFTFVR
-250 VRWQPQAVFRFAKLG
+250 VRWQPQAVVRFAKLG

-285 LLAVSGSDGVV
+285 LLAVSGSEGVV

-304 AQLVL
+304 GQLVL

-352 AFVIGFLCPAPI
+352 AFVIGFFCPAPI

-370 HETSPDLFA
+370 HGTNPALYA

-439 SGIWVSAVVSETCTL
+439 AGIWISAVVSETCTL
-454 TLALLLYRRSI
+454 ILALLLYRHDRKSGRFA
-465 QNICGNA
+465 QE
-472 RS
+472 

>member
-1 MTIQAKQSIKS
+1 MTLQAKQSIKS
-12 RFIQYVL
+12 RFLQYVL

-74 KASIHKGRGDTQESN
+74 RASIFKGRGDTQESN

-97 TVASIGLLATLFVLL
+97 TVASIGLLATLTVLL

-125 HTLPYVKGYLGII
+125 DTIPYVKGYLGII

-172 MTNIVLDAI
+172 LTNIVLDAI

-209 RHFLARRPSRKAAAS
+209 RHFLARTPLRKAAVS
-224 AAKSSGEADGNA
+224 AANGTAADA
-236 AVPAAVNT
+236 TLSTPAAANP
-244 GFTFVH
+244 GFTFVR
-250 VRWQPQAVFRFAKLG
+250 VRWQPQAVLRFAKLG

-285 LLAVSGSDGVV
+285 LLAVSGSEGVV

-304 AQLVL
+304 GQLVL

-352 AFVIGFLCPAPI
+352 AFVIGFFCPAPI

-370 HETSPDLFA
+370 HGTNPELYA

-439 SGIWVSAVVSETCTL
+439 PGIWISAVVSETCTL
-454 TLALLLYRRSI
+454 ILALLLYRHDRKSGRFA
-465 QNICGNA
+465 QE
-472 RS
+472 

>member
-1 MTIQAKQSIKS
+1 MTLQAKQSIKS
-12 RFIQYVL
+12 RFLQYVL

-74 KASIHKGRGDTQESN
+74 RASICKGRGDTQESN
-89 RVFTLGAM
+89 RVFTIGAV
-97 TVASIGLLATLFVLL
+97 TVAAIGLLTALTATL

-125 HTLPYVKGYLGII
+125 ETLPYVKGYLGII
-138 GLFLPFYMTSYYL
+138 VLFLPFYMTSYYL

-172 MTNIVLDAI
+172 LTNIVLDAI

-209 RHFLARRPSRKAAAS
+209 RHFLARTPLRKAAVS
-224 AAKSSGEADGNA
+224 AANGTAANA
-236 AVPAAVNT
+236 PLSTPAAANP
-244 GFTFVH
+244 GFTFVR
-250 VRWQPQAVFRFAKLG
+250 VRWQPQAVLRFAKLG

-285 LLAVSGSDGVV
+285 LLAVSGSEGVV

-304 AQLVL
+304 GQLVL

-324 YYYGRGKSD
+324 YYYGKGKSD

-352 AFVIGFLCPAPI
+352 AFVIGFFCPAPI

-370 HETSPDLFA
+370 HGTNPELYA

-433 AFLFGE
+433 AFLFE
-439 SGIWVSAVVSETCTL
+439 EPGIWISAVVSETCTL
-454 TLALLLYRRSI
+454 ILALLLYRHDRKSGRFA
-465 QNICGNA
+465 QE
-472 RS
+472 

>member
-1 MTIQAKQSIKS
+1 MTLQAKQSIKS
-12 RFIQYVL
+12 RFLQYVL

-74 KASIHKGRGDTQESN
+74 RASICKGRGDTQESN
-89 RVFTLGAM
+89 RVFTIGAV
-97 TVASIGLLATLFVLL
+97 TVAAIGLLTALTATL

-125 HTLPYVKGYLGII
+125 ETLPYVKGYLGII
-138 GLFLPFYMTSYYL
+138 VLFLPFYMTSYYL
-151 EVLVKADGFPK
+151 EVLAKADGFPK
-162 LAIKTSIAGA
+162 LAIKTSIAVA
-172 MTNIVLDAI
+172 LTNIVLDAI

-209 RHFLARRPSRKAAAS
+209 RHFLARTPLRKAAVS
-224 AAKSSGEADGNA
+224 AANGTAADA
-236 AVPAAVNT
+236 TLSTPAAANP
-244 GFTFVH
+244 GFTFVR
-250 VRWQPQAVFRFAKLG
+250 VRWQPQAVLRFAKLG

-285 LLAVSGSDGVV
+285 LLAVSGSEGVV

-304 AQLVL
+304 GQLVL

-324 YYYGRGKSD
+324 YYYGKGKSD

-352 AFVIGFLCPAPI
+352 AFVIGFFCPAPI

-370 HETSPDLFA
+370 HGTNPELYA

-439 SGIWVSAVVSETCTL
+439 PGIWISAVVSETCTL
-454 TLALLLYRRSI
+454 ILALLLYRHDRKSGRFA
-465 QNICGNA
+465 QE
-472 RS
+472 

>member
-1 MTIQAKQSIKS
+1 MTLQAKQSIKS

-74 KASIHKGRGDTQESN
+74 RASICKGRGDTQESN
-89 RVFTLGAM
+89 RVFTIGAV
-97 TVASIGLLATLFVLL
+97 TVAAIGLLTALTATL

-125 HTLPYVKGYLGII
+125 ETLPYVKGYLGII
-138 GLFLPFYMTSYYL
+138 VLFLPFYMTSYYL
-151 EVLVKADGFPK
+151 EVLAKADGFPK

-172 MTNIVLDAI
+172 LTNIVLDAI

-209 RHFLARRPSRKAAAS
+209 RHFLARTPLRKAAVS
-224 AAKSSGEADGNA
+224 AANSTAADA
-236 AVPAAVNT
+236 PLSTPAAANP
-244 GFTFVH
+244 GFTFVR
-250 VRWQPQAVFRFAKLG
+250 VRWQPQAVVRFAKLG

-285 LLAVSGSDGVV
+285 LLAVSGSEGVV

-304 AQLVL
+304 GQLVL

-352 AFVIGFLCPAPI
+352 AFVIGFFCPAPI

-370 HETSPDLFA
+370 HGTNPELYA

-439 SGIWVSAVVSETCTL
+439 PGIWISAVVSETCTL
-454 TLALLLYRRSI
+454 ILALLLYRHDRKSDRFA
-465 QNICGNA
+465 QE
-472 RS
+472 

>member
-1 MTIQAKQSIKS
+1 MTLQAKQSIKS

-74 KASIHKGRGDTQESN
+74 RASICKGRGDTQESN
-89 RVFTLGAM
+89 RVFTIGAV
-97 TVASIGLLATLFVLL
+97 TVAVIGLLTALTATL

-125 HTLPYVKGYLGII
+125 ETLPYVKGYLGII
-138 GLFLPFYMTSYYL
+138 VLFLPFYMTSYYL
-151 EVLVKADGFPK
+151 EVLAKADGFPK

-172 MTNIVLDAI
+172 LTNIVLDAI

-209 RHFLARRPSRKAAAS
+209 RHFLARTPLRKAAVS
-224 AAKSSGEADGNA
+224 AANGTAADA
-236 AVPAAVNT
+236 TLSTPAAANP
-244 GFTFVH
+244 GFTFVR
-250 VRWQPQAVFRFAKLG
+250 VRWQPQAVVRFAKLG

-285 LLAVSGSDGVV
+285 LLAVSGSEGVV

-304 AQLVL
+304 GQLVL

-352 AFVIGFLCPAPI
+352 AFVIGFFCPAPI

-370 HETSPDLFA
+370 HGANPELYA

-439 SGIWVSAVVSETCTL
+439 PGIWISAVVSETCTL
-454 TLALLLYRRSI
+454 ILALLLYRHDRKSGRFA
-465 QNICGNA
+465 QE
-472 RS
+472 

>member
-1 MTIQAKQSIKS
+1 MTLQAKQSIKS
-12 RFIQYVL
+12 RFLQYVL

-74 KASIHKGRGDTQESN
+74 RASICKGRGDTQESN
-89 RVFTLGAM
+89 RVFTIGAV
-97 TVASIGLLATLFVLL
+97 TVAAIGLLTALTATL

-125 HTLPYVKGYLGII
+125 ETLPYVKGYLGII
-138 GLFLPFYMTSYYL
+138 VLFLPFYMTSYYL

-172 MTNIVLDAI
+172 LTNIVLDAI

-209 RHFLARRPSRKAAAS
+209 RHFLARTPLRKAAVS
-224 AAKSSGEADGNA
+224 AANGTAANA
-236 AVPAAVNT
+236 PLSTPAAANP
-244 GFTFVH
+244 GFTFVR
-250 VRWQPQAVFRFAKLG
+250 VRWQPQAVLRFAKLG

-285 LLAVSGSDGVV
+285 LLAVSGSEGVV

-304 AQLVL
+304 GQLVL

-352 AFVIGFLCPAPI
+352 AFVIGFFCPAPI

-370 HETSPDLFA
+370 HGTNPELYA

-439 SGIWVSAVVSETCTL
+439 PGIWISAVVSETCTL
-454 TLALLLYRRSI
+454 ILALLLYRHDRKSGRFA
-465 QNICGNA
+465 QE
-472 RS
+472 

>member
-1 MTIQAKQSIKS
+1 MTLQAKQSIKS
-12 RFIQYVL
+12 RFLQYVL

-74 KASIHKGRGDTQESN
+74 RASICKGRGDTQESN
-89 RVFTLGAM
+89 RVFTIGAV
-97 TVASIGLLATLFVLL
+97 TVAAIGLLTALTATL
-112 LLPQLARLLGADA
+112 LLPQLARLLGADVE
-125 HTLPYVKGYLGII
+125 TLPYVKGYLGII
-138 GLFLPFYMTSYYL
+138 VLFLPFYMTSYYL
-151 EVLVKADGFPK
+151 EVLVKSDGFPK

-172 MTNIVLDAI
+172 LTNIVLDAI

-209 RHFLARRPSRKAAAS
+209 RHFLARTPLRKAAVS
-224 AAKSSGEADGNA
+224 AANGTAANA
-236 AVPAAVNT
+236 PLSTPAAANP
-244 GFTFVH
+244 GFTFVR
-250 VRWQPQAVFRFAKLG
+250 VRWQPQAVLRFAKLG

-285 LLAVSGSDGVV
+285 LLAVSGSEGVV

-304 AQLVL
+304 GQLVL

-324 YYYGRGKSD
+324 YYYGKGKSD

-352 AFVIGFLCPAPI
+352 AFVIGFFCPAPI

-370 HETSPDLFA
+370 HGTNPELYA
-379 RGIRAFRLYAPA
+379 RGIRAFHLYAPA

-439 SGIWVSAVVSETCTL
+439 PGIWISAVVSETCTL
-454 TLALLLYRRSI
+454 ILALLLYRHDRKSGRFA
-465 QNICGNA
+465 QE
-472 RS
+472 

>member
-1 MTIQAKQSIKS
+1 MTLQAKQSIKS
-12 RFIQYVL
+12 RFLQYVL

-74 KASIHKGRGDTQESN
+74 RASICKGRGDTQESN
-89 RVFTLGAM
+89 RVFTIGAV
-97 TVASIGLLATLFVLL
+97 TVAAIGLLTALTATL

-125 HTLPYVKGYLGII
+125 ETLPYVKGYLGII
-138 GLFLPFYMTSYYL
+138 VLFLPFYMTSYYL
-151 EVLVKADGFPK
+151 EVLAKADGFPK

-172 MTNIVLDAI
+172 LTNIVLDAI

-209 RHFLARRPSRKAAAS
+209 RHFLARTPLRKAAVS
-224 AAKSSGEADGNA
+224 AANGTAAD
-236 AVPAAVNT
+236 VPLSTPAAANP
-244 GFTFVH
+244 GFTFVR
-250 VRWQPQAVFRFAKLG
+250 VRWQPQAVLRFAKLG

-285 LLAVSGSDGVV
+285 LLAVSGSEGVV

-304 AQLVL
+304 GQLVL

-324 YYYGRGKSD
+324 YYYGRGKSE

-343 CCAGVCAIV
+343 CCAGLCAIV
-352 AFVIGFLCPAPI
+352 AFVIGFFCPAPI

-370 HETSPDLFA
+370 HGTNPELYA

-439 SGIWVSAVVSETCTL
+439 PGIWISAVVSETCTL
-454 TLALLLYRRSI
+454 ILALLLYRHDRKSGRFA
-465 QNICGNA
+465 QE
-472 RS
+472 

>member
-1 MTIQAKQSIKS
+1 MTLQAKQSIKS
-12 RFIQYVL
+12 RFLQYVL

-74 KASIHKGRGDTQESN
+74 RASICKGRGDTQESN
-89 RVFTLGAM
+89 RVFTIGAV
-97 TVASIGLLATLFVLL
+97 TVAAIGLLTALTATL

-125 HTLPYVKGYLGII
+125 ETLPYVKGYLGII
-138 GLFLPFYMTSYYL
+138 VLFLPFYMTSYYL

-172 MTNIVLDAI
+172 LTNIVLDAI

-209 RHFLARRPSRKAAAS
+209 RHFLARTPLRKAAVS
-224 AAKSSGEADGNA
+224 AANGTAANA
-236 AVPAAVNT
+236 PLSTPAAANP
-244 GFTFVH
+244 GFTFVR
-250 VRWQPQAVFRFAKLG
+250 VRWQPQAVVRFAKLG

-285 LLAVSGSDGVV
+285 LLAVSGSEGVV

-304 AQLVL
+304 GQLVL

-324 YYYGRGKSD
+324 YYYGKGKSE

-352 AFVIGFLCPAPI
+352 AFVIGFFCPAPI

-370 HETSPDLFA
+370 HGTNPELYA

-439 SGIWVSAVVSETCTL
+439 PGIWISAVVSETCTL
-454 TLALLLYRRSI
+454 ILALLLYRHDRKSGRFA
-465 QNICGNA
+465 QE
-472 RS
+472 

>member
-1 MTIQAKQSIKS
+1 MTLQAKQSIKS
-12 RFIQYVL
+12 RFLQYVL

-74 KASIHKGRGDTQESN
+74 RASICKGRGDTQESN
-89 RVFTLGAM
+89 RVFTIGAV
-97 TVASIGLLATLFVLL
+97 TVAAIGLLTALTATL

-125 HTLPYVKGYLGII
+125 ETLPYVKGYLGII
-138 GLFLPFYMTSYYL
+138 VLFLPFYMTSYYL

-172 MTNIVLDAI
+172 LTNIVLDAI

-209 RHFLARRPSRKAAAS
+209 RHFLARTPLRKAAVS
-224 AAKSSGEADGNA
+224 AANGTAANA
-236 AVPAAVNT
+236 TLSTPAAANP
-244 GFTFVH
+244 GFTFVR
-250 VRWQPQAVFRFAKLG
+250 VRWQPQAVVRFAKLG

-285 LLAVSGSDGVV
+285 LLAVSGSEGVV

-304 AQLVL
+304 GQLVL

-324 YYYGRGKSD
+324 YYYGKGKSD

-352 AFVIGFLCPAPI
+352 AFVIGFFCPAPI

-370 HETSPDLFA
+370 HGTNPELYA

-391 FLPLGIVIPM
+391 FLPQGIVIPM

-439 SGIWVSAVVSETCTL
+439 PGIWISAVVSETCTL
-454 TLALLLYRRSI
+454 ILALLLYRHDRKSGRFA
-465 QNICGNA
+465 QE
-472 RS
+472 